1 MTQQP
6 FDADC
11 HIAQQSAL
19 ISPAELHAAVPLGGP
34 QSGRIGHKRRAIA
47 AALHGDDPR
56 LVIVVGPCSIHDPA
70 AALEYAQRL
79 AHLGTELQEDL
90 IVVMRTY
97 FEKPRTTV
105 GWKGLINDPYLDETY
120 AINDGLRL
128 GRRLLLDILELE
140 VPTGCEFLDAISP
153 QYLADAVCWGA
164 IGARTTESQVH
175 RALAS
180 GLCMPVGFKN
190 GTDGSID
197 IAIEGVI
204 SAAHPHSFLGINR
217 DGQASIVA
225 TTGNPHCHVIL
236 RGGKRGPNYGP
247 DSVRQVLADLQRAGL
262 PQRLMV
268 DVSHGNSGRDHRQQL
283 PVARQVAQQ
292 IAAGQAGIVGVMLE
306 SFLLEGKQALG
317 SGAPLRY
324 GQSITDACLGWEDTE
339 TALRALAQ
347 GAAKRRRQ
355 AIGGAGVA
363 L

>member
-1 MTQQP
+1 
-6 FDADC
+6 
-11 HIAQQSAL
+11 
-19 ISPAELHAAVPLGGP
+19 
-34 QSGRIGHKRRAIA
+34 
-47 AALHGDDPR
+47 
-56 LVIVVGPCSIHDPA
+56 
-70 AALEYAQRL
+70 
-79 AHLGTELQEDL
+79 
-90 IVVMRTY
+90 
-97 FEKPRTTV
+97 
-105 GWKGLINDPYLDETY
+105 
-120 AINDGLRL
+120 
-128 GRRLLLDILELE
+128 
-140 VPTGCEFLDAISP
+140 
-153 QYLADAVCWGA
+153 
-164 IGARTTESQVH
+164 
-175 RALAS
+175 
-180 GLCMPVGFKN
+180 VGFKN